1 VSTPFLLSLACGCGV
16 LAVWYFRARAARS
29 SKRASAAEKTR
40 NAAQRSAQNV
50 EAALKGRR

>member
-29 SKRASAAEKTR
+29 SKRAAAAEKTR
-40 NAAQRSAQNV
+40 DAAKRSAQKV
-50 EAALKGRR
+50 QAALRGRR